1 MALTSG
7 RRAGKCCGTGAWRGS
22 RWEHKSHFAH
32 ALHPGPMSSL
42 LSSTVLLC
50 THRGKM
56 IFCLKHVFFFYYLH
70 FCSRRRSDCFVSLE
84 KRGWGSWG
92 KSGKS
97 LRELCRSQGWAQWLS
112 PHQTLPPLHD
122 AIPNTA
128 PWDELSTRHHRGV
141 KLMCRRRLGAFSPC
155 CSILAAREMQVLQ
168 GEERKGMV
176 ISGVPRC

>member
-7 RRAGKCCGTGAWRGS
+7 RRAGKCSGTGAWRGS

-56 IFCLKHVFFFYYLH
+56 IFCLKHGFFYYLR

-97 LRELCRSQGWAQWLS
+97 LWELCRSQGWAQWLS

-128 PWDELSTRHHRGV
+128 PWDELSTRDHRGI
-141 KLMCRRRLGAFSPC
+141 KLMCRHPSGASVPAAASWLQEKCRFCRGRRG
-155 CSILAAREMQVLQ
+155 
-168 GEERKGMV
+168 KG
-176 ISGVPRC
+176 R